1 MRSCGE
7 KRGVVVNVFTKI
19 IRALELKNI
28 NNKVRIIKNIT
39 GFFDFNYMPS
49 LKGPFIKNMPY

>member
-1 MRSCGE
+1 MRRG
-7 KRGVVVNVFTKI
+7 GVVVNVFIKI
-19 IRALELKNI
+19 IRELELKHI